1 MVFVIHNNDESTI
14 TGRLRN
20 HIDNNEENIEF
31 NEDNIQ
37 INQNN
42 IASNTSRIL
51 ELENKLDF
59 KKTLNFRSI
68 IDAYEDE
75 FISIKWDFL
84 TKQFSFRLIQNV
96 MDFTIVGGQTI
107 KNINNS
113 GGTTISFS
121 NPIIGN
127 SDYFFSSIPA
137 NFEKQDQNT
146 NFNFQFTTHPWN
158 IANLWLASTTN
169 PDFPYYDICAKHIG
183 LKIHFTVSITKNIC
197 S

>member
-1 MVFVIHNNDESTI
+1 MEIRSWFLNPRIYGND
-14 TGRLRN
+14 
-20 HIDNNEENIEF
+20 EF

-107 KNINNS
+107 KNINS
-113 GGTTISFS
+113 WRR
-121 NPIIGN
+121 
-127 SDYFFSSIPA
+127 
-137 NFEKQDQNT
+137 
-146 NFNFQFTTHPWN
+146 WN
-158 IANLWLASTTN
+158 IT
-169 PDFPYYDICAKHIG
+169 
-183 LKIHFTVSITKNIC
+183 
-197 S
+197 

>member
-14 TGRLRN
+14 TGRLKN
-20 HIDNNEENIEF
+20 HIDNHEENIEF

-84 TKQFSFRLIQNV
+84 TKQFSFRLIGFYNSWR
-96 MDFTIVGGQTI
+96 T
-107 KNINNS
+107 NN
-113 GGTTISFS
+113 
-121 NPIIGN
+121 
-127 SDYFFSSIPA
+127 
-137 NFEKQDQNT
+137 
-146 NFNFQFTTHPWN
+146 
-158 IANLWLASTTN
+158 
-169 PDFPYYDICAKHIG
+169 
-183 LKIHFTVSITKNIC
+183 
-197 S
+197 